1 MNNSARRITATLGSG
16 WQIYQ
21 PTPMPGMKMLG
32 TVARPTGE
40 VGALARTGAGILVQI
55 NAGRVRTLDQRKAE
69 AAVVAASG

>member
-1 MNNSARRITATLGSG
+1 
-16 WQIYQ
+16 
-21 PTPMPGMKMLG
+21 MPGMKMLG